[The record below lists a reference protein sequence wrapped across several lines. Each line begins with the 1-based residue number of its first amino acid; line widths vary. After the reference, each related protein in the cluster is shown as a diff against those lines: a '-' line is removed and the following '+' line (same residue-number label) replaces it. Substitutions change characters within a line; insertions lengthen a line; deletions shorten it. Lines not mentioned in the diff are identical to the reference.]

1 MAEMPHQTWSTF
13 ACFKKMRPP
22 VLVLA
27 AFLACASVPA
37 SQAQSAQPA
46 PPSLSD
52 LRPTLIVGF
61 VGGFVSH
68 DARAHGEVRF
78 AEHLRAIYP
87 SIVQVKVFENRRVS
101 QARGEILRFVRD
113 TGKRITLP
121 RADAAETTA
130 SAPNVIL
137 YGHSWGAAAVVS
149 LARKLQQDGVPVLLT
164 IQIDSIAPPGANDG
178 IIPPNVA
185 RAANFFQ
192 PRGLLHGRAE
202 IRAADSERTQ
212 ILGNFRFDYDKSPVS
227 CHGYPWWNRVFTRSH
242 MEIECDPK
250 VWSDIEAL
258 IRAELQSQASAEAAG
273 ASAPSATSFPR

>member
-1 MAEMPHQTWSTF
+1 MAELPHQTRSTF
-13 ACFKKMRPP
+13 GYFRKMRLPA
-22 VLVLA
+22 LVLA

-46 PPSLSD
+46 PPSVSD

-68 DARAHGEVRF
+68 DARAHGEVQF
-78 AEHLRAIYP
+78 AEHLRAVYP
-87 SIVQVKVFENRRVS
+87 SVVQVKVFENRRVS

-113 TGKRITLP
+113 AGKRMALE
-121 RADAAETTA
+121 RADAPKMA

-164 IQIDSIAPPGANDG
+164 IQIDSIAPPGANDR

-192 PRGLLHGRAE
+192 PSGLLHGRAE

-273 ASAPSATSFPR
+273 VSAPGATSFPR

>member
-1 MAEMPHQTWSTF
+1 
-13 ACFKKMRPP
+13 MRLP

-37 SQAQSAQPA
+37 SQAQPA
-46 PPSLSD
+46 RPEPPSLSD

-61 VGGFVSH
+61 LGGFVSR
-68 DARAHGEVRF
+68 DARAHGEVQF
-78 AEHLRAIYP
+78 AEHLRQIYP
-87 SIVQVKVFENRRVS
+87 STVRVKVFENRRVS
-101 QARGEILRFVRD
+101 QAREEVLSFVRD
-113 TGKRITLP
+113 AREQTPVSR
-121 RADAAETTA
+121 ETREIG
-130 SAPNVIL
+130 SESGSRVPNVIL

-149 LARKLQQDGVPVLLT
+149 LARKLEHDGVPVLLT
-164 IQIDSIAPPGANDG
+164 VQIDSIAPPGANDS

-192 PRGLLHGRAE
+192 PSGLLHGRPE
-202 IRAADSERTQ
+202 IRAADSDRTQ
-212 ILGNFRFDYDKSPVS
+212 ILGNFRFDYDKSPVA

-250 VWSDIEAL
+250 VCSDIDAL

-273 ASAPSATSFPR
+273 ASTPDATSFQP